1 MIPVK
6 MSALAMP
13 PIVQGTP
20 ADYPL
25 TRPYAPYMSPI
36 SNYTY
41 GADEGEGED
50 KSFMET
56 LFRASDAR
64 VFGVKGIHIAYG
76 VAILA
81 VAYGAYRYMK

>member
-1 MIPVK
+1 MNPVK
-6 MSALAMP
+6 MSPLAMP

-36 SNYTY
+36 SNYDY
-41 GADEGEGED
+41 GADEGED
-50 KSFMET
+50 
-56 LFRASDAR
+56 RR
-64 VFGVKGIHIAYG
+64 VFGVKVAHIAYG

>member
-1 MIPVK
+1 MNPVK
-6 MSALAMP
+6 MSPLAMP

-36 SNYTY
+36 SNYDY
-41 GADEGEGED
+41 GAD

-64 VFGVKGIHIAYG
+64 VFGVKGIHIVYG

-81 VAYGAYRYMK
+81 AAYGAYRYMK

>member
-20 ADYPL
+20 ANYPL
-25 TRPYAPYMSPI
+25 TPAYAPYMSPI

-41 GADEGEGED
+41 GADEGEE
-50 KSFMET
+50 E
-56 LFRASDAR
+56 RR
-64 VFGVKGIHIAYG
+64 VFGVKVSHIAYG

>member
-1 MIPVK
+1 MIPSK
-6 MSALAMP
+6 PSPLAYP

-25 TRPYAPYMSPI
+25 TPAYAPYMSPI
-36 SNYTY
+36 PNYNY
-41 GADEGEGED
+41 GED
-50 KSFMET
+50 KSLMET

>member
-1 MIPVK
+1 
-6 MSALAMP
+6 
-13 PIVQGTP
+13 
-20 ADYPL
+20 
-25 TRPYAPYMSPI
+25 
-36 SNYTY
+36 
-41 GADEGEGED
+41 
-50 KSFMET
+50 MET

>member
-6 MSALAMP
+6 MSPLAMP

-36 SNYTY
+36 PNYDY
-41 GADEGEGED
+41 GADESEE
-50 KSFMET
+50 
-56 LFRASDAR
+56 RR
-64 VFGVKGIHIAYG
+64 VFGVKVSHIAYG
-76 VAILA
+76 AAILA